1 MDQNGT
7 LSVFDMGVRLKGE
20 KGVHSVF
27 FFVLHRLERFQ
38 HSIVLFK
45 HKKIYTQKKEHLM
58 WKGRVGHDAMDFRNN
73 HKAVDRNGGQSQ
85 FGASDKS
92 GRNVFI

>member
-1 MDQNGT
+1 M
-7 LSVFDMGVRLKGE
+7 
-20 KGVHSVF
+20 
-27 FFVLHRLERFQ
+27 
-38 HSIVLFK
+38 
-45 HKKIYTQKKEHLM
+45 YTQKKKHPKLHLM
-58 WKGRVGHDAMDFRNN
+58 WKGRLGHDAMDFRNN